1 CSAMRWNNTMLFP
14 EWALTLQIMQNV
26 ALIGIFAYL
35 LTRLPAFRRTITY
48 SQYRIYDKLLLG
60 LVFGFISAAGNWV
73 GIPIHGAIANC
84 RIVGAIAGGLVG
96 GPVVGFIAGT
106 IGALARYY
114 MGGFTVSA
122 SVLSNI
128 IAGVIGGL
136 IYERYGPQRVNV
148 KIAFLTGLLGEA
160 VLKVLILLMSKP
172 FEAALKLEQAIAVPT
187 MLGNSLAVAFFIYI
201 IRDVLTEQQRMQ
213 AFSVQQA
220 IRMIR
225 KTNDIFKEGLNK
237 QSASQVASIIHSELR
252 PAATAVTDTADVLS
266 FIGVGED
273 HHRPGTPIITEAT
286 RRAMSSKQT
295 VIVSKREEIGC
306 PNPDCKLSAVISAP
320 IVTLGEIVGTI
331 KVYKTGHDVIT
342 PDEAQMI
349 QGIADSLGL
358 QLAQQRFEVQ
368 QLVLLQTEYS
378 MLKAQINPHFFFN
391 TLSTIQAL
399 VRKDSGAVNLIKD
412 LAEFFRKTLKRGDEM
427 VPIREEIEAV
437 NIYFRIEKARFRE
450 RVNLDINIPDEMQDY
465 LIPVFSLQPL
475 VENAIRHG
483 ISMKRGGG
491 VVSLT
496 AGYHGEKAYIK
507 VADNGVGMSEER
519 LAQVAAL
526 SSNLSSPKGAGIGLE
541 NVNRRMR
548 KLFGEEY
555 GLSITSGKGA
565 GTEVTILM
573 PWGRGGADKC

>member
-1 CSAMRWNNTMLFP
+1 MRWNYTTLFP
-14 EWALTLQIMQNV
+14 EWALTLQIAQNV

-73 GIPIHGAIANC
+73 GIPVHGAIANS
-84 RIVGAIAGGLVG
+84 RIVGAVAGGLVG
-96 GPVVGFIAGT
+96 GPVVGLIAGT
-106 IGALARYY
+106 IGAIARYY
-114 MGGFTVSA
+114 MGGFTVTA

-128 IAGVIGGL
+128 LVGVVSGL
-136 IYERYGPQRVNV
+136 VYEKYGPQRISV
-148 KIAFLTGLLGEA
+148 KIALMTGLAGEII
-160 VLKVLILLMSKP
+160 LKVLILLMSKP

-201 IRDVLTEQQRMQ
+201 IRDVLAEQQRMQ

-225 KTNDIFKEGLNK
+225 KTNDIFKNGLNK
-237 QSASQVASIIHSELR
+237 NSARQVALIIYNELR
-252 PAATAVTDTADVLS
+252 PAATAVTNTTDVLA
-266 FIGVGED
+266 FIGEGED
-273 HHRPGTPIITEAT
+273 HHRPDTAIVTEAT
-286 RRAMSSKQT
+286 KRAMSSKQT
-295 VIVSKREEIGC
+295 VIVGDREEIGC
-306 PNPDCKLSAVISAP
+306 PNPGCKLSAVISAP

-342 PDEAQMI
+342 LNEAQMI

-358 QLAQQRFEVQ
+358 QLAQQRFEMQ
-368 QLVLLQTEYS
+368 QLALLQTEYS

-399 VRKDSGAVNLIKD
+399 VRNDPGAVNLIKD
-412 LAEFFRKTLKRGDEM
+412 LAEFFRRTLKHGDEM
-427 VPIREEIEAV
+427 VPMREEIESV
-437 NIYFRIEKARFRE
+437 NIYFRIEKARFRD
-450 RVNLDINIPDEMQDY
+450 RVNLEVNIPDEMQDY

-483 ISMKRGGG
+483 ISMKKGGG
-491 VVSLT
+491 VVRVT
-496 AGYHGEKAYIK
+496 AGHSGGRAYIK
-507 VADNGVGMSEER
+507 VSDDGVGMSEER

-526 SSNLSSPKGAGIGLE
+526 SGNVASDRGTGIGLE

-548 KLFGEEY
+548 LIFDKEY
-555 GLSITSGKGA
+555 GFSIASIKDR
-565 GTEVTILM
+565 GTEITMEM
-573 PWGRGGADKC
+573 PWNRGADKC

>member
-1 CSAMRWNNTMLFP
+1 MLFP
-14 EWALTLQIMQNV
+14 EWALTLQIMQNA

-48 SQYRIYDKLLLG
+48 SQYRIYDKLVLG

-96 GPVVGFIAGT
+96 GPVVGLLAGT
-106 IGALARYY
+106 IGAAARYF
-114 MGGFTVSA
+114 MGGFTVWP

-128 IAGVIGGL
+128 IVGVISGL
-136 IYERYGPQRVNV
+136 IYEKIGPQRINV
-148 KIAFLTGLLGEA
+148 KVAFLTGLLGEI
-160 VLKVLILLMSKP
+160 VLKILILAMSKP

-201 IRDVLTEQQRMQ
+201 IRDVLAEQQRMQ
-213 AFSVQQA
+213 AFSVQRA

-225 KTNDIFKEGLNK
+225 KTNAIFKEGLNK
-237 QSASQVASIIHSELR
+237 QSAREVASIIHGELR
-252 PAATAVTDTADVLS
+252 PAATAVTDTAEVLA

-295 VIVSKREEIGC
+295 IIVSKQEEIGC
-306 PNPDCKLSAVISAP
+306 PHPDCRLSAVISAP
-320 IVTLGEIVGTI
+320 IITLGEIVGAI

-368 QLVLLQTEYS
+368 QLALLQTEYS

-391 TLSTIQAL
+391 TLSTLQAL
-399 VRKDSGAVNLIKD
+399 VRKDPGAVNLIKD

-427 VPIREEIEAV
+427 VPIREEIDAV
-437 NIYFRIEKARFRE
+437 NTYFRIEKARFRE
-450 RVNLDINIPDEMQDY
+450 RVNLDVAIPDEMQDC

-475 VENAIRHG
+475 VENAIKHG

-491 VVSLT
+491 VVVLT
-496 AGYHGEKAYIK
+496 AGHHGDKAFIK
-507 VADNGVGMSEER
+507 VADNGVGMSEDR
-519 LAQVAAL
+519 LAQVTGRGSKL
-526 SSNLSSPKGAGIGLE
+526 SSLRGAGIGLE
-541 NVNRRMR
+541 NVDRRIR
-548 KLFGEEY
+548 KLFGDEY
-555 GLSITSGKGA
+555 GLSITSGKA

-573 PWGRGGADKC
+573 PWGGEVADKC